1 MTTTNQTA
9 EEQLNV
15 LWNQG
20 FDEGGFF
27 NETNPDVRSAMNWL
41 IQNHKKGQE
50 FVVTFGKPV
59 PYTTFDK
66 TKTDLQW
73 AAEIKDQVEAL
84 SKDNGCPANM

>member
-20 FDEGGFF
+20 FDEGGLF
-27 NETNPDVRSAMNWL
+27 NENNPDVASAMNWL

-50 FVVTFGKPV
+50 FADQIK
-59 PYTTFDK
+59 K
-66 TKTDLQW
+66 CI
-73 AAEIKDQVEAL
+73 AEINEAQMIL
-84 SKDNGCPANM
+84 AEIDNELLES

>member
-27 NETNPDVRSAMNWL
+27 NETNPDVVSAMNWL

-50 FVVTFGKPV
+50 FADQIK
-59 PYTTFDK
+59 K
-66 TKTDLQW
+66 CIEEINEAQMIL
-73 AAEIKDQVEAL
+73 AEI
-84 SKDNGCPANM
+84 DNEFLDR

>member
-27 NETNPDVRSAMNWL
+27 NETNPDVESAMNWL

-50 FVVTFGKPV
+50 FADQIKKCITEINEAQMI
-59 PYTTFDK
+59 
-66 TKTDLQW
+66 L
-73 AAEIKDQVEAL
+73 AEI
-84 SKDNGCPANM
+84 DNELLES

>member
-27 NETNPDVRSAMNWL
+27 NETNPDVVSAMNWL
-41 IQNHKKGQE
+41 IQNHKKCIEEINEAQMI
-50 FVVTFGKPV
+50 
-59 PYTTFDK
+59 
-66 TKTDLQW
+66 L
-73 AAEIKDQVEAL
+73 AEI
-84 SKDNGCPANM
+84 DNEFLER

>member
-1 MTTTNQTA
+1 MTTNNQTA

-27 NETNPDVRSAMNWL
+27 NETNPDVASAMNWL

-50 FVVTFGKPV
+50 FADQIK
-59 PYTTFDK
+59 K
-66 TKTDLQW
+66 CI
-73 AAEIKDQVEAL
+73 AEINEAQMIL
-84 SKDNGCPANM
+84 AEIDNELLES

>member
-27 NETNPDVRSAMNWL
+27 NETNPDVVRAMNWL

-50 FVVTFGKPV
+50 FADQIKKCV
-59 PYTTFDK
+59 
-66 TKTDLQW
+66 
-73 AAEIKDQVEAL
+73 AEINEAQMIL
-84 SKDNGCPANM
+84 AEIDNEFLER